1 MKKLLSVILFICL
14 AGSKIF
20 SQEIEPK
27 RQRNSSVQMNVTHVK
42 KINDLDLSKQQ
53 KKEIKKYKKSNK
65 AKVTGIKNNS
75 ALTEQQK
82 KDQLMQV
89 RNERHD
95 KLETILTPEQK
106 KKMKQTKKHQPR
118 RGVTNMPNERSVKQ

>member
-1 MKKLLSVILFICL
+1 MKKLLVFILFICL
-14 AGSKIF
+14 TGSKIF
-20 SQEIEPK
+20 SQKIEPK
-27 RQRNSSVQMNVTHVK
+27 HQRNSSVQMNVTHVK

-65 AKVTGIKNNS
+65 VKVAEIKNNT

-106 KKMKQTKKHQPR
+106 EKIKQILFAF
-118 RGVTNMPNERSVKQ
+118 ES